1 VGLRLHAK
9 TMGKQVK
16 DKVVVVW
23 HTSLEQYSLMLPAC
37 FSPSWIIFRE
47 IRKCNIRKILTGFT
61 FLTVWTK
68 NLVLDKHHRE
78 N

>member
-1 VGLRLHAK
+1 
-9 TMGKQVK
+9 MGKQVK

-23 HTSLEQYSLMLPAC
+23 CTNLEQYSSMFPAC

-47 IRKCNIRKILTGFT
+47 IHKCNISKLLTGFT
-61 FLTVWTK
+61 FVTVWIK
-68 NLVLDKHHRE
+68 NVVLDKHHRE